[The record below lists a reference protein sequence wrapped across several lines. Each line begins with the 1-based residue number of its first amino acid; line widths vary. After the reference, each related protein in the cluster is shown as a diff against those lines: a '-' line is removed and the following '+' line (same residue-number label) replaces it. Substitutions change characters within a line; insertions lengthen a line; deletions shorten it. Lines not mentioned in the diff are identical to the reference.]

1 MINKNLIFL
10 LSILVLLL
18 NQVHVNAVA
27 QEYVP
32 RNIDVERSPKNIL
45 VGSYVGGRSH
55 LKPMLDVT
63 TILIERGHNVILLT
77 AGKYE
82 PSSEYPGLKQI
93 TLGSKSLTAKN
104 DRRIN
109 IHKEVDYRTMG
120 KFMELATATY
130 NVTYEKFKNAAKEDN
145 IDLFICDALVNQA
158 CIDVANNLNKPL
170 VGFTSF
176 MQMME
181 PKPYKSDPMYGC
193 NISLENES
201 FFERFRCT
209 LIQPL
214 QIAYAYGPSI
224 RKLNDIKGQMNINPV
239 SEKEPKFSLSLVDTF
254 FGFELPQSSAPNV
267 QEIGP
272 VLSEEYPP
280 LTPKLSDFINGHK
293 RVLYVAFGTRFYTTI
308 ENNNKILQS
317 LYEAINNKMVDGVVW
332 ALSETSKDDF
342 SPTLNFIDGTQV
354 QTSPILNNE
363 HPHIHITKFAPQFA
377 VLNHTNTKLFFSHGG
392 AGSTHESL
400 YTGTPMLVL
409 PFGGDQMGNAQRL
422 ETAGIALSIN
432 KNALDVKDILNKVNF
447 LLNDE
452 HVKKNSKRMKY
463 LARINSNR
471 KYRAADL
478 IEYMLYSNGLN
489 EYLDDDFLKEWI
501 PAESR
506 MGFIKANNLD
516 VYGSL
521 LIIIPA
527 LIGIAFNLI
536 KHTSNSLFNRKKSKQ
551 A

>member
-27 QEYVP
+27 QDYVP

-55 LKPMLDVT
+55 LKPMLDVA

-93 TLGSKSLTAKN
+93 TLGPKMTVKQVKLDIYK
-104 DRRIN
+104 DF
-109 IHKEVDYRTMG
+109 DYRTMVP
-120 KFMELATATY
+120 FMEFTTAAY
-130 NVTYEKFKNAAKEDN
+130 NVTYEKFKNAAKEN
-145 IDLFICDALVNQA
+145 KIDLFICDVLANEP
-158 CIDVANNLNKPL
+158 CIDVANNLNKPV
-170 VGFTSF
+170 VGFTTS
-176 MQMME
+176 MQMMD
-181 PKPYKSDPMYGC
+181 PKPYNSDPMYGC

-201 FFERFRCT
+201 FFERFRCA

-214 QIAYAYGPSI
+214 KIAYVYGPFM
-224 RKLNDIKGQMNINPV
+224 RKLNDIRDQMNIKSV
-239 SEKEPKFSLSLVDTF
+239 SGTVPKVSLALIDTF

-280 LTPKLSDFINGHK
+280 LTPELSDFINGHK

-317 LYEAINNKMVDGVVW
+317 LDEAINNKMVDGVVW

-354 QTSPILNNE
+354 QTLPILNNE

-409 PFGGDQMGNAQRL
+409 PFGGDQMGNASKL
-422 ETAGIALSIN
+422 IKSAGIALSIN
-432 KNALDVKDILNKVNF
+432 KNALDVKDILNKIDF
-447 LLNDE
+447 LLKDE
-452 HVKKNSKRMKY
+452 HIKKNSKRMKY

-478 IEYMLYSNGLN
+478 IEYMLYSSGLD

>member
-1 MINKNLIFL
+1 MINKNLVFL
-10 LSILVLLL
+10 LPILVLLL

-27 QEYVP
+27 QDYVP
-32 RNIDVERSPKNIL
+32 RNIDIERSPKNIL

-55 LKPMLDVT
+55 LKPMLDVA

-93 TLGSKSLTAKN
+93 TLGPKMTVKQVKM
-104 DRRIN
+104 DIY
-109 IHKEVDYRTMG
+109 KDFDYRTMVP
-120 KFMELATATY
+120 FMEFTTAAY
-130 NVTYEKFKNAAKEDN
+130 NVTYEKFKNAAKENN
-145 IDLFICDALVNQA
+145 IDLFICDVLANKP
-158 CIDVANNLNKPL
+158 CIDVANNLNKPV
-170 VGFTSF
+170 VGFTLS
-176 MQMME
+176 MQMMD
-181 PKPYKSDPMYGC
+181 PKPYNSDPMYGC

-201 FFERFRCT
+201 IFERFRCA

-214 QIAYAYGPSI
+214 KIAYAYGPLMC
-224 RKLNDIKGQMNINPV
+224 KLNDIRDQMNIKSV
-239 SEKEPKFSLSLVDTF
+239 SGTVPKVSLALIDTF
-254 FGFELPQSSAPNV
+254 FGFELPQSLAPNV

-280 LTPKLSDFINGHK
+280 LTPEFSDFINGHK
-293 RVLYVAFGTRFYTTI
+293 RVLYVAFGTNFYASI

-317 LYEAINNKMVDGVVW
+317 LVEAINNKMVDGVVW
-332 ALSETSKDDF
+332 ALSQTSKDDF
-342 SPTLNFIDGTQV
+342 SPT
-354 QTSPILNNE
+354 
-363 HPHIHITKFAPQFA
+363 
-377 VLNHTNTKLFFSHGG
+377 HGG
-392 AGSTHESL
+392 AESTHESL

-409 PFGGDQMGNAQRL
+409 PFGGDQMGNAQKL
-422 ETAGIALSIN
+422 IKSAGIALSIN
-432 KNALDVKDILNKVNF
+432 KNSLDVKDILNKIDF
-447 LLNDE
+447 LLKDE
-452 HVKKNSKRMKY
+452 HIKKNSKRMKY

-478 IEYMLYSNGLN
+478 IEYMLYSSGLN

-516 VYGSL
+516 IYGVL

-527 LIGIAFNLI
+527 LIGIAFKLI
-536 KHTSNSLFNRKKSKQ
+536 KYTTSNSLSNRKKSKQ

>member
-1 MINKNLIFL
+1 MINKNLILL

-27 QEYVP
+27 QNYVP
-32 RNIDVERSPKNIL
+32 RNIDIERSPKNIL

-55 LKPMLDVT
+55 IKPMLDVT
-63 TILIERGHNVILLT
+63 TILTERGHNVILLT
-77 AGKYE
+77 SGKYE

-93 TLGSKSLTAKN
+93 TLGPKSLTAKN
-104 DRRIN
+104 DKRLN
-109 IHKEVDYRTMG
+109 IHKEVDYRLMG
-120 KFMELATATY
+120 QFMELSTATY
-130 NVTYEKFKNAAKEDN
+130 SATYEKYMNVAKEDN

-158 CIDVANNLNKPL
+158 CIDVANNLNIPL
-170 VGFTSF
+170 VGFTSL

-181 PKPYKSDPMYGC
+181 PKPYKSDPMLGC

-201 FFERFRCT
+201 FFERFRCA

-214 QIAYAYGPSI
+214 QIAHAYGPSI
-224 RKLNDIKGQMNINPV
+224 RKLNDIRDQMNINSV
-239 SEKEPKFSLSLVDTF
+239 SGKVPKFSLSLVDTF

-280 LTPKLSDFINGHK
+280 LTPELSDFINGHK
-293 RVLYVAFGTRFYTTI
+293 RVLYVAFGTRFFTTI

-342 SPTLNFIDGTQV
+342 SPTLNLTDGTQV
-354 QTSPILNNE
+354 QTLSILNNE

-409 PFGGDQMGNAQRL
+409 PFGGDQMGNAQKL
-422 ETAGIALSIN
+422 KSAGIALSIN
-432 KNALDVKDILNKVNF
+432 KHALDVKDILNKIDF
-447 LLNDE
+447 LLKDE
-452 HVKKNSKRMKY
+452 HIKKNSKRMKY

-478 IEYMLYSNGLN
+478 IEYMLYSNSLN

-527 LIGIAFNLI
+527 LIGIAYNLI
-536 KHTSNSLFNRKKSKQ
+536 KYTSNSLSNRKKSKQ

>member
-10 LSILVLLL
+10 LPILILLL

-27 QEYVP
+27 QDYVP
-32 RNIDVERSPKNIL
+32 RNIDIERSPKNIL
-45 VGSYVGGRSH
+45 VGSFLGGRSH
-55 LKPMLDVT
+55 LKPVLDVA

-77 AGKYE
+77 TGKYE

-93 TLGSKSLTAKN
+93 TLGSKTLTPKN
-104 DRRIN
+104 SSNLHKDNDDYKIL
-109 IHKEVDYRTMG
+109 IHLMR
-120 KFMELATATY
+120 LATEAY
-130 NVTYEKFKNAAKEDN
+130 NVTYEKFKNTAKENN
-145 IDLFICDALVNQA
+145 IDLFICDVLASQA
-158 CIDVANNLNKPL
+158 CIDVGNNLNKPV
-170 VGFTSF
+170 VGFIAS

-181 PKPYKSDPMYGC
+181 PKSYKSDPIFGC

-214 QIAYAYGPSI
+214 EIAYAYKPFV
-224 RKLNDIKGQMNINPV
+224 RQLNDIRDQMNIKSV
-239 SEKEPKFSLSLVDTF
+239 SEIVPKVSLALIDTF
-254 FGFELPQSSAPNV
+254 FGFELPQSTAPNV

-280 LTPKLSDFINGHK
+280 LTPELSDFINGHK
-293 RVLYVAFGTRFYTTI
+293 RVLYVAFGTRFFATI
-308 ENNNKILQS
+308 ENNTKILQS
-317 LYEAINNKMVDGVVW
+317 LIEAINNKIVDGVIW
-332 ALSETSKDDF
+332 ALSETSKDEF
-342 SPTLNFIDGTQV
+342 NPTLTFTD
-354 QTSPILNNE
+354 
-363 HPHIHITKFAPQFA
+363 
-377 VLNHTNTKLFFSHGG
+377 
-392 AGSTHESL
+392 
-400 YTGTPMLVL
+400 VL
-409 PFGGDQMGNAQRL
+409 PFAGDQMGNAQKL
-422 ETAGIALSIN
+422 KSAGIALSIN
-432 KNALDVKDILNKVNF
+432 KNALDVKDILNKIDF

-452 HVKKNSKRMKY
+452 HIKKNSKRMKY

-478 IEYMLYSNGLN
+478 IEYMLYSSGLN

-516 VYGSL
+516 VYGVL
-521 LIIIPA
+521 FIIILA
-527 LIGIAFNLI
+527 LIGIAFKLI
-536 KHTSNSLFNRKKSKQ
+536 KYTSNSLFDRKKSKQ

>member
-77 AGKYE
+77 SGKYE

-272 VLSEEYPP
+272 VLSEVYPP
-280 LTPKLSDFINGHK
+280 LTPELSDFINGHI

-354 QTSPILNNE
+354 QTLPILNNE

-422 ETAGIALSIN
+422 ETAGIALSLN
-432 KNALDVKDILNKVNF
+432 KNALDVKDILNKVNV

-478 IEYMLYSNGLN
+478 IEYMLYSSGLN

>member
-10 LSILVLLL
+10 IPILVLLL
-18 NQVHVNAVA
+18 NQVHVNAVD
-27 QEYVP
+27 YVP
-32 RNIDVERSPKNIL
+32 RNIDIERSSKNIL
-45 VGSYVGGRSH
+45 VGSYIGGRSH
-55 LKPMLDVT
+55 LKPMLDVA
-63 TILIERGHNVILLT
+63 TILIERGHNVTLLT
-77 AGKYE
+77 SGKYE

-93 TLGSKSLTAKN
+93 TLGPIVTFKDNKIMN
-104 DRRIN
+104 
-109 IHKEVDYRTMG
+109 HKDIDYRGLLKLT
-120 KFMELATATY
+120 ELTTVVY
-130 NVTYEKFKNAAKEDN
+130 NVNYEKFKNAAKENN
-145 IDLFICDALVNQA
+145 IDLFICDALANEP
-158 CIDVANNLNKPL
+158 CIDVANNLNKPV
-170 VGFTSF
+170 VGFTSY
-176 MQMME
+176 MQTME
-181 PKPYKSDPMYGC
+181 PKPYKSDPLLGC

-214 QIAYAYGPSI
+214 QIAYAFWPFV
-224 RKLNDIKGQMNINPV
+224 RQLNDIRDQMNIKSV
-239 SEKEPKFSLSLVDTF
+239 SGNVPKVSLALIDTF
-254 FGFELPQSSAPNV
+254 FGFELPQSLAPNV

-272 VLSEEYPP
+272 VLSEEYPL
-280 LTPKLSDFINGHK
+280 LTPELSDFINGHK
-293 RVLYVAFGTRFYTTI
+293 RVLYVAFGTRFFTTI

-317 LYEAINNKMVDGVVW
+317 CVEAINNKIIDGVVW
-332 ALSETSKDDF
+332 ALVETSKDNF
-342 SPTLNFIDGTQV
+342 SPTLGLTDGTEV
-354 QTSPILNNE
+354 QTLPILNNE

-409 PFGGDQMGNAQRL
+409 PFGGDQMGNAQKL
-422 ETAGIALSIN
+422 KKSAGIALLLN
-432 KNALDVKDILNKVNF
+432 KHALDVNDIVSKIDF
-447 LLNDE
+447 LLKDE

-471 KYRAADL
+471 KYRAADS
-478 IEYMLYSNGLN
+478 IEYMLYSSGLD

-527 LIGIAFNLI
+527 LIGIAYNLI
-536 KHTSNSLFNRKKSKQ
+536 KYTSNSLSNRKKSKQ